1 MEKTQGRTF
10 SRRVDTP
17 AGPMTLVSD
26 GEALIRAD
34 FGGAPASD
42 ACPILDAAERE
53 LREFFAGKRRAFTV
67 PLKPSGTPFQLRVW
81 EALRAIPY
89 GETRSYQDVARA
101 VGNERAT
108 RAVGL
113 ANNRNPLAVI
123 VPCHRVIGK
132 GGSLVGYG
140 GGLDNKRY
148 LLGLEARR

>member
-1 MEKTQGRTF
+1 
-10 SRRVDTP
+10 
-17 AGPMTLVSD
+17 MTLVSD
-26 GEALIRAD
+26 GEALLRAD
-34 FGGAPASD
+34 FGGAPAAD
-42 ACPILDAAERE
+42 ACPVLDLAERE
-53 LREFFAGKRRAFTV
+53 LREYFEGNRREFSV
-67 PLKPSGTPFQLRVW
+67 PLKPVGTPFQLRVW

-89 GETRSYQDVARA
+89 GETRSYQDVA
-101 VGNERAT
+101 

>member
-81 EALRAIPY
+81 AALREIPY

-108 RAVGL
+108 RAVGG
-113 ANNRNPLAVI
+113 ANNRNPISVI

-140 GGLDNKRY
+140 GGLERKRY
-148 LLGLEARR
+148 LLELEGRE